1 MARAPFIR
9 VTFVSLLLSVLA
21 LGVPAAASAHGLN
34 VDDDPNRALIQYVIL
49 GFEHM
54 ALGWDH
60 LLFIIGMVLLAP
72 NAKTAAKLVSL
83 FVLGHSLTLLVATLA
98 GWQVSPTAV
107 DVVIALS
114 VVYVGVLGVLGGPKN
129 WQLTSLIVFGFGLV
143 HGLGLSTRLQG
154 VALPEDG
161 LVIRILLFNVGLELG
176 QLSVLLLVVGL
187 WKLLTRAVPRALIVQ
202 RVAFGAMM
210 VAGVGGAIM
219 LTAFAEEEGTADAA
233 AGPNCTEGPR
243 RSGGVDGG
251 SHPPKR
257 WYEPDEDAPIA
268 LFNHI
273 LLEGYVIVTYK
284 PELPQADVDA
294 LEGWILERDIIVAAR
309 PETDQEEMVVAS
321 TVRTE
326 LACSQLDI
334 DALTA
339 FREERFEERPTEGR

>member
-1 MARAPFIR
+1 MLTGDR
-9 VTFVSLLLSVLA
+9 VRGLSAAALA
-21 LGVPAAASAHGLN
+21 TAVALIAPAAAHAHGLS

-83 FVLGHSLTLLVATLA
+83 FVVGHSLTLLVATLA
-98 GWQVSPTAV
+98 GWQVSPLAV

-114 VVYVGVLGVLGGPKN
+114 VVYVGVLGVLGGPKD
-129 WQLTSLIVFGFGLV
+129 WRLTSFIVFAFGLI
-143 HGLGLSTRLQG
+143 HGLGLATRLQDI
-154 VALPEDG
+154 ALPEDG

-176 QLSVLLLVVGL
+176 QLSVLLVVVAL
-187 WKLLTRAVPRALIVQ
+187 WKLLTRAVPRALNVQ
-202 RVAFGAMM
+202 RIAFGAM
-210 VAGVGGAIM
+210 VLAGLGGAVM
-219 LTAFAEEEGTADAA
+219 LTAFAEDESQAEAA
-233 AGPNCTEGPR
+233 AGCSESPR
-243 RSGGVDGG
+243 RSSVTAGQ

-257 WYEPDEDAPIA
+257 WYGPDEEAPVS

-273 LLEGYVIVTYK
+273 LFDGYVVVTYK

-294 LEGWILERDIIVAAR
+294 LEDWILERDIIVAAR

-326 LACSQLDI
+326 LACSQLDL
-334 DALTA
+334 DALTT
-339 FREERFEERPTEGR
+339 FREEWFETRPTE